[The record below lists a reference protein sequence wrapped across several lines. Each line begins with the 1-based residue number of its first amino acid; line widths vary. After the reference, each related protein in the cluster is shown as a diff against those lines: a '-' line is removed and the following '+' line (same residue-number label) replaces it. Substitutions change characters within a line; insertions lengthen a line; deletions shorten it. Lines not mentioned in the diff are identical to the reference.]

1 MRHSQ
6 SLSAL
11 PLKPWVGIKQSDCVR
26 AAHCTCMAGLG
37 EACSHV
43 VGLLFASEENSKM
56 KKQTSCTSL
65 PCSWL
70 PPSFQNVSYEP
81 LAKINFSVS
90 KLGDT
95 TTKTEGS
102 SSSAASKS
110 VKVKDPSELEKSK
123 FFYSP
128 FKTKK

>member
-1 MRHSQ
+1 MTL
-6 SLSAL
+6 SLL
-11 PLKPWVGIKQSDCVR
+11 FVWCVILKVYQLLVVFVLLIVR
-26 AAHCTCMAGLG
+26 AWQVLG
-37 EACSHV
+37 KRV
-43 VGLLFASEENSKM
+43 PMLLDFFFALEENSKM
-56 KKQTSCTSL
+56 KKQTSCTYL

-81 LAKINFSVS
+81 IAKINFSVS

-95 TTKTEGS
+95 TRTEGS

-110 VKVKDPSELEKSK
+110 VKVKV
-123 FFYSP
+123 FYSL